1 GEPAALG
8 VRERLVNQACGFGE
22 LVAELA
28 NGADRAIE
36 QSREGALVELVATER
51 ARDVFSCIARVR
63 RNASGPFSN
72 SVDSAENGLF
82 LCRRRSKPFEH
93 VIHTPTAESSVTSE
107 AVPSEAVAV
116 TSCGHECETR
126 YASRT

>member
-1 GEPAALG
+1 MMRILMELARRPYQVRGGARFDDLGEPAALG

-72 SVDSAENGLF
+72 SVDSA
-82 LCRRRSKPFEH
+82 
-93 VIHTPTAESSVTSE
+93 
-107 AVPSEAVAV
+107 
-116 TSCGHECETR
+116 
-126 YASRT
+126 